1 LDSAA
6 DVTGGQVT
14 VVNSG
19 HTSIQ
24 ELWIAIFT
32 GAGWL
37 VILARLAL
45 VRRIP
50 FKEEEYPIWGF
61 SVILYLLVLFIGE
74 AQPRYN
80 IFLIYPLSLSAGLVF
95 SYLFKTS
102 PKNWLSSIGLIDA
115 RNLVLRWLCLFVAFA
130 VICYVMLG
138 AGVFFF
144 GMKNLKK
151 VELAPPEIEGYKTLD
166 KIRVSKTFNRVSVEF
181 KGERARV
188 IPEKTA
194 FVLHKRF
201 ESKAG
206 EQQQIEFMISSVA
219 TTYQKESPWPEGS
232 IVHEIR
238 AHDELVATLNPKEFL
253 TRRIVIPTLGK
264 PVVDVEIL
272 TRIEKPITFLLN
284 TVESCGGRF
293 HDLLLQGV
301 IGDWSGL
308 FVLEGK
314 LRILVTRV

>member
-1 LDSAA
+1 
-6 DVTGGQVT
+6 
-14 VVNSG
+14 
-19 HTSIQ
+19 
-24 ELWIAIFT
+24 
-32 GAGWL
+32 
-37 VILARLAL
+37 
-45 VRRIP
+45 
-50 FKEEEYPIWGF
+50 
-61 SVILYLLVLFIGE
+61 
-74 AQPRYN
+74 
-80 IFLIYPLSLSAGLVF
+80 
-95 SYLFKTS
+95 
-102 PKNWLSSIGLIDA
+102 
-115 RNLVLRWLCLFVAFA
+115 
-130 VICYVMLG
+130 MLG

-181 KGERARV
+181 EGERARV

-206 EQQQIEFMISSVA
+206 EQQQIEFMISSVE

-272 TRIEKPITFLLN
+272 TRIEKPITLPPKYR
-284 TVESCGGRF
+284 G
-293 HDLLLQGV
+293 
-301 IGDWSGL
+301 
-308 FVLEGK
+308 
-314 LRILVTRV
+314 ILWWEVPRLVAARSNR